1 MEKTQLDVMKTLYGL
16 MERFQI
22 ESKGWDVT
30 AFTAR
35 EIRLA
40 HRILDRNAI
49 NRCNGID
56 RYDRKLQR
64 FFPEWTE
71 EDEARAEKSDARAEA
86 RVRAAFDTFF
96 GDKAKEFK
104 VYFQGDTRGALI
116 VVETAGHGV
125 YGSRVAGW

>member
-1 MEKTQLDVMKTLYGL
+1 MAYKQHDVMKTLYGL
-16 MERFQI
+16 MDRYGI

-49 NRCNGID
+49 NRCNGIE
-56 RYDRKLQR
+56 RYDHRAKMRLAQ
-64 FFPEWTE
+64 WTGA
-71 EDEARAEKSDARAEA
+71 DEARAEKSDAKAEA
-86 RVRAAFDTFF
+86 RVRAALDTFF

-104 VYFQGDTRGALI
+104 VYFQGDPRGALI
-116 VVETAGHGV
+116 VVDLAGTD
-125 YGSRVAGW
+125 SRVAGW